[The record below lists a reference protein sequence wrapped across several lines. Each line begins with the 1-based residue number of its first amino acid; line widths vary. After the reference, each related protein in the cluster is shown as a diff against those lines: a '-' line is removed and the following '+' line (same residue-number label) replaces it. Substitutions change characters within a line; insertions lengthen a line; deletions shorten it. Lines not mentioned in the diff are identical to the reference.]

1 MHLCRRSVGAIK
13 LLFLFFIPLAFS
25 LIIKPL
31 FFFVLDFHLFLLKIR
46 LITQQNLL
54 VMNRIPASRSGI
66 EAGILRNFRRDGVH
80 LFVLAWA
87 LCALLVTVLW
97 GMGEL
102 QRLRDEF
109 ESVAQRAHAMVA
121 RKLDQNES
129 VLSSVDALMAASR
142 PFEASELSTF
152 VRELLPH
159 YPQLHSFIFFQ
170 SVPLAERPLF
180 LRQMSGKFGETFYI
194 RDFDV
199 AGSRAWRP
207 AVVRSQ
213 SLVISMLEPDRPEA
227 GPMFGYDILGD
238 AYFRPALSRALETG
252 QRVASGAFELHEGG
266 GRAYFLFQPLF
277 EDREK
282 TLGKLVGVAGLVVF
296 CDRLLQAQAL
306 ESLLPGLDLALYQ
319 EGAVAPRAPLFQRLH
334 ASSERD
340 WGPVLR
346 RLEARLPLSS
356 VAQSFVL
363 SVARD
368 VRVTDLALLPWLWQQ
383 SLLLA
388 FFVFAGL
395 VHLQRMALRHE
406 RQQSDE
412 AIFLQSERAS
422 VTLSAIH
429 DGVIILRQDH
439 AIELANPM
447 ALELMGMAVD
457 EVVGRVCHEVFH
469 LQAEL
474 AAELAE
480 DPIRECF
487 RTAQPV
493 VLAERMQLTSARGLI
508 RSVEG
513 GVSPLF
519 SREGGLIG
527 VVCALRD
534 LGPLRQRTVA
544 ALEASESKV
553 KEHLEK
559 LSHVARLHT
568 MGEMASG
575 IAHELNQ
582 PLTAIA
588 NYCQASIQL
597 LEGVEEAPSQVNA
610 ALRLAVAQAERAGEI
625 IKRLR
630 ALVSKRAI
638 ETRLI
643 DLNQVVGNCMFL
655 AEYDLKERGIEV
667 VQLLSGYPVAVL
679 ADSIQL
685 EQVVLNLLSNAMD
698 ALRDEP
704 MMKRHVIVHTRREGK
719 KAILEVRD
727 TGRGITPNSLE
738 VLFHPFFST
747 KPNGMGLGLSICQT
761 IVEQY
766 GGLISAENIPA
777 SGACFRIEL
786 PLSRQGEP
794 ERSSVP
800 SPDGCGAGV

>member
-1 MHLCRRSVGAIK
+1 
-13 LLFLFFIPLAFS
+13 
-25 LIIKPL
+25 
-31 FFFVLDFHLFLLKIR
+31 
-46 LITQQNLL
+46 
-54 VMNRIPASRSGI
+54 
-66 EAGILRNFRRDGVH
+66 
-80 LFVLAWA
+80 
-87 LCALLVTVLW
+87 
-97 GMGEL
+97 
-102 QRLRDEF
+102 
-109 ESVAQRAHAMVA
+109 
-121 RKLDQNES
+121 
-129 VLSSVDALMAASR
+129 MAASR

-152 VRELLPH
+152 ARELLPH

-180 LRQMSGKFGETFYI
+180 LRQMSSKFGETFYI

-207 AVVRSQ
+207 AAARSQ

-227 GPMFGYDILGD
+227 GPMFGYDIWGD

-252 QRVASGAFELHEGG
+252 QRMASGAFELHEGG
-266 GRAYFLFQPLF
+266 GRAYLLFQPLF

-282 TLGKLVGVAGLVVF
+282 APGKLVGVVGLVVF
-296 CDRLLQAQAL
+296 CDRLLQAPAL
-306 ESLLPGLDLALYQ
+306 ESLLPGLDLTLYQ
-319 EGAVAPRAPLFQRLH
+319 DGVLAPGAPLFQRLH
-334 ASSERD
+334 TSSERD
-340 WGPVLR
+340 WWPVLR

-356 VAQSFVL
+356 VAQPFVL
-363 SVARD
+363 GVARD

-447 ALELMGMAVD
+447 ALELMGMAAE

-493 VLAERMQLTSARGLI
+493 VLAERMQLTSARGQI

-519 SREGGLIG
+519 SREGRLIG

-597 LEGVEEAPSQVNA
+597 LEGVEEAPAQVNA

-794 ERSSVP
+794 DRSAVP

>member
-1 MHLCRRSVGAIK
+1 MRLGRRVIRRRVSVTSVQA
-13 LLFLFFIPLAFS
+13 FIDFPFDFQVIACHS
-25 LIIKPL
+25 LYLWPEL
-31 FFFVLDFHLFLLKIR
+31 R
-46 LITQQNLL
+46 LIAQQKLL
-54 VMNRIPASRSGI
+54 VMNRIPASRLGI
-66 EAGILRNFRRDGVH
+66 KAEILRKFRRDGVH
-80 LFVLAWA
+80 LFVLAWV
-87 LCALLVTVLW
+87 LSALLVAVLW
-97 GMGEL
+97 GIGEL

-109 ESVAQRAHAMVA
+109 ESVAQRAHALVA

-129 VLSSVDALMAASR
+129 VLASVDALMVASR
-142 PFEASELSTF
+142 PFEAAALGTF
-152 VRELLPH
+152 ARELLPH
-159 YPQLHSFIFFQ
+159 YPQLHSFVFFQ
-170 SVPLAERPLF
+170 SVSMSERQAF
-180 LRQMSGKFGETFYI
+180 LHQMSGKFGETFYI

-199 AGSRAWRP
+199 AGRREWRP
-207 AVVRSQ
+207 AAVRPQ

-238 AYFRPALSRALETG
+238 DYFRPALLRALESG
-252 QRVASGAFELHEGG
+252 RRVSSGAFELHEGG
-266 GRAYFLFQPLF
+266 GRAYLLLQPLF
-277 EDREK
+277 EQEAR
-282 TLGKLVGVAGLVVF
+282 TQGRLIGVVGLVVF
-296 CDRLLQAQAL
+296 CDRLLQAPAL
-306 ESLLPGLDLALYQ
+306 ERLLPGLDLALYQ
-319 EGAVAPRAPLFQRLH
+319 GGEASGGPPLFQRLH
-334 ASSERD
+334 TSSERD
-340 WGPVLR
+340 WWPVLR
-346 RLEARLPLSS
+346 RLEARLPLASE
-356 VAQSFVL
+356 AQPFVL
-363 SVARD
+363 GVARD
-368 VRVTDLALLPWLWQQ
+368 LRVTDLAILPLLWQQ

-395 VHLQRMALRHE
+395 LHLQRMALRQE
-406 RQQSDE
+406 RLQSDE

-447 ALELMGMAVD
+447 ALELMGMDAG

-474 AAELAE
+474 AAEFAE

-493 VLAERMQLTSARGLI
+493 VLAERMQLTSARGQI

-519 SREGGLIG
+519 SRDGSLIG

-534 LGPLRQRTVA
+534 LGPLRLRTVA

-597 LEGVEEAPSQVNA
+597 LEGVEDAPAQVNA

-667 VQLLSGYPVAVL
+667 VQLLSGYPVAVF

-704 MMKRHVIVHTRREGK
+704 VMKRHVIVHTRREGK

-727 TGRGITPNSLE
+727 TGRGITPSSLE

-794 ERSSVP
+794 ARPVMP
-800 SPDGCGAGV
+800 SPDGCGAGVL

>member
-1 MHLCRRSVGAIK
+1 M
-13 LLFLFFIPLAFS
+13 
-25 LIIKPL
+25 
-31 FFFVLDFHLFLLKIR
+31 
-46 LITQQNLL
+46 
-54 VMNRIPASRSGI
+54 
-66 EAGILRNFRRDGVH
+66 RNFRRDGVH

-142 PFEASELSTF
+142 PFEVSELSTF
-152 VRELLPH
+152 ARELLPH

-170 SVPLAERPLF
+170 SVPLAERLLF

-199 AGSRAWRP
+199 AGSRVWRP
-207 AVVRSQ
+207 AVVRPQ

-227 GPMFGYDILGD
+227 GPMFGYDIWGD

-277 EDREK
+277 EDK
-282 TLGKLVGVAGLVVF
+282 DKAPGKVVGVVGLVVF

-306 ESLLPGLDLALYQ
+306 ESLLPGLDLTLYQ
-319 EGAVAPRAPLFQRLH
+319 EGGAASRAPLFQRLH
-334 ASSERD
+334 TSSERD
-340 WGPVLR
+340 WWPVLR

-356 VAQSFVL
+356 VVQPFVL

-447 ALELMGMAVD
+447 ALELMGMTAD

-519 SREGGLIG
+519 SRGGGLIG

-597 LEGVEEAPSQVNA
+597 LEGVEEAPAQVNA